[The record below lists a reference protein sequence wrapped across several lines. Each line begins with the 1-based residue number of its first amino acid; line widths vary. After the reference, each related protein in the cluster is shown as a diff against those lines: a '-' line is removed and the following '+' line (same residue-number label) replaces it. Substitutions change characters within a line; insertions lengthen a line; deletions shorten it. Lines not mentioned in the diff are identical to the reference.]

1 MSENVANVMSTPRPE
16 RQNVN
21 AQCKIYEKHSPQVAL
36 SGTDIESNTVLP
48 IDETQRNQNGKF
60 F

>member
-16 RQNVN
+16 RQNVK
-21 AQCKIYEKHSPQVAL
+21 AQCTVNGKHLPQVAL
-36 SGTDIESNTVLP
+36 SGTDIESNAVLP

>member
-1 MSENVANVMSTPRPE
+1 MSENIANVMSTPRPE
-16 RQNVN
+16 RQNVK
-21 AQCKIYEKHSPQVAL
+21 AQCIIYEKHSPQVGL
-36 SGTDIESNTVLP
+36 CVTDIESNAVLP

>member
-16 RQNVN
+16 IQNVK
-21 AQCKIYEKHSPQVAL
+21 AQCTIYEKHSPQVAL
-36 SGTDIESNTVLP
+36 NGTDIESNAVLP